1 MAYNSID
8 RSRNDE
14 LNSLTRKLENR
25 EEELQRI
32 ITDTESRYG
41 MCNTSVSAKFKCG
54 GVGGARVLA
63 QASITR

>member
-41 MCNTSVSAKFKCG
+41 MYNTSVSAKFRCEC
-54 GVGGARVLA
+54 VGGACMLA
-63 QASITR
+63 QASITH

>member
-41 MCNTSVSAKFKCG
+41 MYNTSVSAKFWCG
-54 GVGGARVLA
+54 V
-63 QASITR
+63 

>member
-1 MAYNSID
+1 MAYKSID

-41 MCNTSVSAKFKCG
+41 MYNTSVSAK
-54 GVGGARVLA
+54 L
-63 QASITR
+63 